1 MKLEI
6 IALNS
11 CNKDVHQTSYKSI
24 FFKYLNI
31 LENYGDI
38 LNKKVI
44 ISIVK
49 NKTSGET
56 LLYIN

>member
-11 CNKDVHQTSYKSI
+11 CNKDVHQTSDKSI
-24 FFKYLNI
+24 FFQYLNI

-56 LLYIN
+56 